1 MIKQLSKRF
10 LSFLLAMVMIFSAVP
25 AQVFAAD
32 TDGHDHSEAVMTAPA
47 PEETPSGNYQ
57 KAQDKIDAI
66 LVEYLGATDVT
77 SEQMYAAVSVM
88 DWDTYQTARWEI
100 MLLEESEE
108 ILQLTEDEVQNLLE
122 NNGLLLSFSDALEA
136 KAAEDD
142 SVATFASKTVTVL
155 DGKVS
160 VTDDNGTGSVSGGT
174 VIITAK
180 GSLISKKTNNIT
192 VTNNSGANAT
202 LSFSYTAEKASSFSI
217 AGASVAT
224 SGQYSVILEAGK
236 SLSITLVSN
245 SGWSNTTATLKMS
258 NFSLV
263 AVSENSNVT
272 FEFDSTLGSVTAGG
286 NAVANGDVQSVS
298 GTTGVELKATAKSGE
313 DFLGWTDAEG
323 KILSTEVTYTLI
335 PAQDTTVRAV
345 FAKNGGTPWFAVGAT
360 ASKSQST
367 GLLGLSSLTYYQVG
381 ATHLY
386 NDLATAAAAANGKT
400 MVLMNNATLPAGNY
414 EIPAGV
420 TLLIPFDNANT
431 MFKTEAVSV
440 AIGSYKTPTAYCTLT
455 MADGANLTINGSM
468 SLSAK
473 HTYANGSKLNGGS
486 PTGNVSFVKMEGNSK
501 ITVNNGGN
509 LYVYGFIYGSGSVEA
524 KSGAKVY
531 ENFQIMDFRGGSQS
545 TDMENGVFP
554 LSQYYIQN
562 IEVPLTLHSGAKEYA
577 YTTVYMS
584 SADFGSAV
592 AFISNSGAMFNLT
605 SGYVVK
611 RYDGKTD
618 RLIVEAHGD
627 MTVSSINMSVGTSS
641 INSKNYDLPIN
652 SNMTVKA
659 VSGKFQINQDI
670 AMLPGSV
677 IEIGKD
683 ATCTLGSGNNIYVYD
698 ADEWG
703 GYTGA
708 GNKKFYVLSYAPGK
722 VYARSEKDLVDA
734 EIIINGTVDASKGYV
749 YTTAGGANIHST
761 GAGVAMI
768 QPGTQKCTYQI
779 VQAAAVADSKYP
791 EIPLTSAKLKNA
803 DGSCMTTEI
812 TSGTYNYTDGAW
824 VKTCNHS
831 YNETINKA
839 ATCTA
844 DGLKTLTCKD
854 TVNCGHSY
862 TEDIPAAGHAAGA
875 EATCTTAQI
884 CNTCGTELVA
894 AKGHTVVTDEAKAP
908 TCTEA
913 GLTEGSHCSTCNEVF
928 VAQETVAALG
938 HTAGAA
944 ATCTTAQVCTV
955 CGEELVKVLG
965 HDMIDDAK
973 TDATCTEPGVSAG
986 SHCSRCD
993 YKEGFTVIPALGHT
1007 PGEEA
1012 TCNAAQ
1018 VCTVCGE
1025 ELAAKLEHDMAA
1037 ATCTEPET
1045 CKRGCGYTEGGVLG
1059 HKLVEEEE
1067 YFVTCT
1073 TDGHSAGSYCERE
1086 NCDYVTWTVYPAEG
1100 HKMQTVAAKN
1110 PTYTSVGWEEYQQCS
1125 VCRMK
1130 EGYVE
1135 IPKLETPTI
1144 SDYDSFIT
1152 NLALLEEMA
1161 YAYVME
1167 NPGKDPLDLVIKYI
1181 RTGADRYL
1189 SGSWGIMAGYEDKDF
1204 AAYVS
1209 KTEDAINAEAE
1220 SVDQM
1225 IHVSSMKNIDRVTLP
1240 NGDLVDLVH
1249 MFGTMDITYH
1259 NNFNQNQADVAGWAG
1274 DIVDLMEVAD
1284 RLYAVT
1290 GDISADH
1297 IRKNYL
1303 LKTADEVKNAYGLEN
1318 LAASSF
1324 SEEDF
1329 RSDLDGLYVM
1339 NMLKGAEYEYGD
1351 LTKVLL
1357 AYFTEELDDVDR
1369 ADYYLRNR
1377 MDGISTRS
1385 ALREAVYN
1393 ALTGN
1398 KLIATLEGTR
1408 EFQNISGSELNE
1420 LRKGACYAFAD
1431 YICSLAGDF
1440 VDVTENAYYEVFSSQ
1455 STILAPGIT
1464 QEIKY
1469 ATSADNKQMVYYIAT
1484 ADITRDDVH
1493 LFANYN
1499 NSDPAAGWA
1508 MQRVLDQ
1515 ANAAQEKY
1523 GNPESASYIPN
1534 YNVIASTN
1542 GAGYDMSTGE
1552 PGGLLVMGG
1561 VEYHAIN
1568 SNGFFGILK
1577 DGTPVIGTTAEYNT
1591 IYKGQVQEGIAC
1603 FGSTLVKNGEVCINR
1618 TESYYTDRA
1627 SRTAVGITKT
1637 GKVVLMV
1644 LDGRQEPFSC
1654 GGSMQEI
1661 AQIMLE
1667 AGCVEAVNLDGGGST
1682 TYVAKQPGEE
1692 LAVIN
1697 KPSDGAP
1704 RSVST
1709 SLMMVSTAP
1718 SSTAFDHA
1726 VLESDYNY
1734 MTVGSSINVTAK
1746 GISATGN
1753 TAELPEGAVWALSDD
1768 KMGAITAD
1776 GVFTASRVGTV
1787 EIYLMLGEETIGT
1800 KTVNVV
1806 YPDNVYFT
1814 KSNVN
1819 AVYGKSVN
1827 LPVKALYQGKEVA
1840 IQASDLFFGLSNE
1853 AAGVVEGFVFTAAE
1867 NTDAKNVKVIAALA
1881 HNTEKTATLTISLYN
1896 RGEMSFDFDE
1906 ANGGDR
1912 QMAWERLVSN
1922 ATTEDGMTYE
1932 IMDTNED
1939 MVTSYT
1945 FALDMTQ
1952 IPIPQKLVDLIY
1964 MLPGAD
1970 ADNAS
1975 AWGFLLQLAERISPL
1990 SQVKP
1995 VIRFDANVNVD
2006 YSNLKIVNE
2015 YFDWTNT
2022 EFDEET
2028 NTLTLTLNWK
2038 DQTAAIDPETA
2049 NALCIVSGIKLTPKK
2064 DADWGEKDA
2073 LTINNSGEISY
2084 KIYMRATALYSFA
2097 QKPENH
2103 ATYGIYEYVN
2113 PNDASDKGGWF
2124 GDVYKTFT
2132 DSYTLVKLIKNGWI
2146 NEMGGFAYYVD
2157 GKKLTG
2163 VQLIDGYY
2171 YDFGENGINVGQKKY
2186 TGVFFDESA
2195 KVYRYAY
2202 IGVLTSGWQ
2211 MIDNEWY
2218 YFKPA
2223 TMAAAVGKLTLSHVP
2238 YEFEETGKLV
2248 SGVWMNVFNGYRYNY
2263 GPDYVRKGWYQI
2275 GDNLYYFRDAF
2286 TVRGDQYVAS
2296 QENVTKKLWYNFD
2309 ENGVCQGLITGI
2321 VNDNGTLFYVEN
2333 GKKTEKGLFKLG
2345 DYHYCAQYDGSLIVN
2360 KKYYVWKL
2368 DATAELPKGH
2378 YEFDE
2383 MGRLLGSGSSDE
2395 EGGTSGI
2402 VDKDGVL
2409 YYYENG
2415 KPTEKGLFILNG
2427 DYYYSQYNGML
2438 ITNQKY
2444 YVWKHDVTSDLKNGH
2459 YEFGAD
2465 GKMLQGI
2472 VDKNGV
2478 LYYYEKGTPTEKGL
2492 FKYNGKYYVSQ
2503 YNGTLIVDQKYY
2515 VWKHDVTSD
2524 LKNGHYEFGADGAMC
2539 EGIVQKSDGYYY
2551 YELGAGID
2559 KGLFVYEDGYY
2570 YYAQAGGKLVTNER
2584 FYAWKLDGSAKLPK
2598 GTYEFGADGKLLGSC
2613 ITGEIVSKNGVL
2625 YYYENGKP
2633 TEKGL
2638 FKFNGEYYV
2647 AQYNGSLIVDQKYY
2661 VWKHDVTSELT
2672 NGHYEFGAD
2681 GKMLQGIVDK
2691 DGVLYY
2697 YENGK
2702 PTEKGLF
2709 KYQGDYYVAQYN
2721 GMLITDR
2728 KYYVWKHD
2736 VTSELSNGHYEFDAE
2751 GKMLQGIVDKDG
2763 VLYYYENG
2771 APTEKGLFV
2780 MNGEHY
2786 YSQYNGTLIVDKS
2799 YYAWK
2804 IHETSELQ
2812 KGTYLF
2818 DAEGKVVG
2826 AKAGGEIVNIN
2837 GVLYY
2842 YESGKPVDKGLFVM
2856 DGYYYF
2862 TLHNGK
2868 LVVSQ
2873 KYYVWKDNEYL
2884 MVNHYTFNELGQI
2897 VG

>member
-1 MIKQLSKRF
+1 
-10 LSFLLAMVMIFSAVP
+10 
-25 AQVFAAD
+25 
-32 TDGHDHSEAVMTAPA
+32 
-47 PEETPSGNYQ
+47 
-57 KAQDKIDAI
+57 
-66 LVEYLGATDVT
+66 
-77 SEQMYAAVSVM
+77 
-88 DWDTYQTARWEI
+88 
-100 MLLEESEE
+100 
-108 ILQLTEDEVQNLLE
+108 
-122 NNGLLLSFSDALEA
+122 
-136 KAAEDD
+136 
-142 SVATFASKTVTVL
+142 
-155 DGKVS
+155 
-160 VTDDNGTGSVSGGT
+160 
-174 VIITAK
+174 
-180 GSLISKKTNNIT
+180 
-192 VTNNSGANAT
+192 
-202 LSFSYTAEKASSFSI
+202 
-217 AGASVAT
+217 
-224 SGQYSVILEAGK
+224 
-236 SLSITLVSN
+236 
-245 SGWSNTTATLKMS
+245 
-258 NFSLV
+258 
-263 AVSENSNVT
+263 
-272 FEFDSTLGSVTAGG
+272 
-286 NAVANGDVQSVS
+286 
-298 GTTGVELKATAKSGE
+298 
-313 DFLGWTDAEG
+313 
-323 KILSTEVTYTLI
+323 
-335 PAQDTTVRAV
+335 
-345 FAKNGGTPWFAVGAT
+345 
-360 ASKSQST
+360 
-367 GLLGLSSLTYYQVG
+367 
-381 ATHLY
+381 
-386 NDLATAAAAANGKT
+386 
-400 MVLMNNATLPAGNY
+400 
-414 EIPAGV
+414 
-420 TLLIPFDNANT
+420 
-431 MFKTEAVSV
+431 
-440 AIGSYKTPTAYCTLT
+440 
-455 MADGANLTINGSM
+455 
-468 SLSAK
+468 
-473 HTYANGSKLNGGS
+473 
-486 PTGNVSFVKMEGNSK
+486 
-501 ITVNNGGN
+501 
-509 LYVYGFIYGSGSVEA
+509 
-524 KSGAKVY
+524 
-531 ENFQIMDFRGGSQS
+531 
-545 TDMENGVFP
+545 
-554 LSQYYIQN
+554 
-562 IEVPLTLHSGAKEYA
+562 
-577 YTTVYMS
+577 
-584 SADFGSAV
+584 
-592 AFISNSGAMFNLT
+592 MFNLT

-611 RYDGKTD
+611 KYDTKTD
-618 RLIVEAHGD
+618 RLIVEANGD
-627 MTVSSINMSVGTSS
+627 VTFSSINMTVGTSS

-652 SNMTVKA
+652 SNLTVH
-659 VSGKFQINQDI
+659 VRSGKITMGQDL
-670 AMLPGSV
+670 ALLPGSKIIIDEGAEGV
-677 IEIGKD
+677 LK
-683 ATCTLGSGNNIYVYD
+683 SGINMYVYD

-703 GYTGA
+703 GYAGP
-708 GNKKFYVLSYAPGK
+708 GNKKLIPLTYAPGRT
-722 VYARSEKDLVDA
+722 YTRAEKDLVDA

-749 YTTAGGANIHST
+749 YTTAGGANVHST
-761 GAGVAMI
+761 GTGKAMI
-768 QPGTQKCTYQI
+768 QPGTQTITYQL
-779 VQAAAVADSKYP
+779 VQNTGYT

-803 DGSCMTTEI
+803 DGSCMTTDY

-854 TVNCGHSY
+854 TINCGHSY
-862 TEDIPAAGHAAGA
+862 TEVIPATGHAAGA

-894 AKGHTVVTDEAKAP
+894 AKGHTEVIDVAVAP
-908 TCTEA
+908 TCTAA
-913 GLTEGSHCSTCNEVF
+913 GKTEGKHCSVCNEVI
-928 VAQETVAALG
+928 VAQEPVGAKG
-938 HTAGAA
+938 HTSGTA

-955 CGEELVKVLG
+955 CGDELVAALG
-965 HDMIDDAK
+965 HNMIDDEK
-973 TDATCTEPGVSAG
+973 IEPTCTEPGMSAG
-986 SHCSRCD
+986 SHCDRCD
-993 YKEGFTVIPALGHT
+993 HTEGFSVIPAVGHTYNDGEITVAPSCEATGVKTFTCQNGCGDTYTEDVAALGHT
-1007 PGEEA
+1007 PGEAA
-1012 TCNAAQ
+1012 TCYVAQ
-1018 VCTVCGE
+1018 TCTVCGE

-1045 CKRGCGYTEGGVLG
+1045 CKHGCGYTEGEELG

-1067 YFVTCT
+1067 FFVTCT

-1100 HKMQTVAAKN
+1100 HKMETIAAKN
-1110 PTYTSVGWEEYQQCS
+1110 PTYTSVGWEEYKQCS
-1125 VCRMK
+1125 VCRQK

-1135 IPKLETPTI
+1135 LAKLELPTI
-1144 SDYDSFIT
+1144 NDYDSFIT

-1204 AAYVS
+1204 AEYVS
-1209 KTEDAINAEAE
+1209 KTEDAINATAE

-1284 RLYAVT
+1284 RLYPVT
-1290 GDISADH
+1290 GNISATY
-1297 IRKNYL
+1297 IRQNYL
-1303 LKTADEVKNAYGLEN
+1303 LKTADEVKDAHGLTN
-1318 LAASSF
+1318 LASSSF
-1324 SEEDF
+1324 SLEDM
-1329 RSDLDGLYVM
+1329 RSDLDGMYVM
-1339 NMLKGAEYEYGD
+1339 DTLKGVDYEHGS
-1351 LTKVLL
+1351 LTAILL
-1357 AYFTEELDDVDR
+1357 DYFTEDLDDVDR

-1408 EFQNISGSELNE
+1408 DFQNVKGDKLNE

-1431 YICSLAGDF
+1431 YICELAGDY
-1440 VDVTENAYYEVFSSQ
+1440 VDVTENDYYEVFSSQ
-1455 STILAPGIT
+1455 NAVLAPGIT

-1499 NSDPAAGWA
+1499 NNDPAGGWA

-1523 GNPESASYIPN
+1523 GNPDSEYYIPN

-1542 GAGYDMSTGE
+1542 GAGYNMTTGE

-1561 VEYHAIN
+1561 VEYHAID

-1577 DGTPVIGTTAEYNT
+1577 DGTPVIGTTKEYNT

-1603 FGSTLVKNGEVCINR
+1603 FGATLVKNGEVCINR
-1618 TESYYTDRA
+1618 TESYYTERA

-1682 TYVAKQPGEE
+1682 TYVAKQPGSEE
-1692 LAVIN
+1692 LAVISR
-1697 KPSDGAP
+1697 PSDGAA

-1734 MTVGSSINVTAK
+1734 MTVGSSINLTAK

-1753 TAELPEGAVWALSDD
+1753 TAELPEGTVWALSDD
-1768 KMGAITAD
+1768 KMGTITAD
-1776 GVFTASRVGTV
+1776 GVFTASRVGTL
-1787 EIYLMLGEETIGT
+1787 EIYLMLGEEAVGT

-1814 KSNVN
+1814 KTNVN

-1827 LPVKALYQGKEVA
+1827 LPVKGLYEGKEVA
-1840 IQASDLFFGLSNE
+1840 IQASDLIFTLSND
-1853 AAGVVEGFVFTAAE
+1853 AAGEIEGFVFTAAE
-1867 NTDAKNVKVIAALA
+1867 NSGAKNVKITAALA
-1881 HNTEKTATLTISLYN
+1881 NNQEKTASLTISLYN
-1896 RGEMSFDFDE
+1896 RGEVSFDFDE

-1932 IMDTNED
+1932 IMDTNAD
-1939 MVTSYT
+1939 MVTNYT

-1952 IPIPQKLVDLIY
+1952 IPIPEKLIDLIY

-1970 ADNAS
+1970 AENAS

-1995 VIRFDANVNVD
+1995 VIRFDPNVNVD

-2022 EFDEET
+2022 EFDEQT

-2038 DQTAAIDPETA
+2038 DQTAAIDPESA
-2049 NALCIVSGIKLTPKK
+2049 NALCIVSGIKLTPKA

-2084 KIYMRATALYSFA
+2084 KIYMRASALYTFA

-2124 GDVYKTFT
+2124 GDVYKSFT

-2163 VQLIDGYY
+2163 VQLIDGDY

-2186 TGVFFDESA
+2186 TGVFYDESA

-2248 SGVWMNVFNGYRYNY
+2248 SGVWMNVFTGYRYYY

-2296 QENVTKKLWYNFD
+2296 QENVTKKMWYNFD

-2368 DATAELPKGH
+2368 DETAELPKGH

-2402 VDKDGVL
+2402 VDKNGVL

-2415 KPTEKGLFILNG
+2415 KPTEKGLFVLNG

-2444 YVWKHDVTSDLKNGH
+2444 YVWKHDATSDLKNGH

-2472 VDKNGV
+2472 VNKDGV
-2478 LYYYEKGTPTEKGL
+2478 LYYYENGKPTEKGA

-2503 YNGTLIVDQKYY
+2503 YNGTLIVNQKYY
-2515 VWKHDVTSD
+2515 VWKHDATSD

-2551 YELGAGID
+2551 YELGTGIE

-2584 FYAWKLDGSAKLPK
+2584 FYAWKLDESANLPK

-2661 VWKHDVTSELT
+2661 VWKHDVTSDLT

-2780 MNGEHY
+2780 LNGDHY

-2818 DAEGKVVG
+2818 DAEGKVIG
-2826 AKAGGEIVNIN
+2826 AKVSGEIVNIN

-2862 TLHNGK
+2862 ALHNGK

-2897 VG
+2897 IG